1 MNPPKI
7 DCASV
12 ALAKEIDAKIRAD
25 AEYELKTRMQS
36 MSATK
41 RAKLKSLL
49 NNIKFLGDVGKAM
62 AKSRVSRNCSI
73 SG

>member
-7 DCASV
+7 DRASV
-12 ALAKEIDAKIRAD
+12 ALAKEINAKIRAD

-36 MSATK
+36 MSATE
-41 RAKLKSLL
+41 RARLKSLL

-62 AKSRVSRNCSI
+62 AKSRVSKASRH
-73 SG
+73 